1 MINFLGFT
9 TAALFSGIGLLHL
22 YWALAGKR
30 PSPAVIP
37 TQQGQ
42 LSFTPTPALTL
53 LVAVA
58 LFVAAQI
65 VLGTL
70 GIGRLGLPAWLFKVG
85 VWGLMVVFSGRAIG
99 DFHWVGFFKTI
110 RHTPFA
116 RNDSRFYTPLC
127 VALALAC
134 AILGASV

>member
-9 TAALFSGIGLLHL
+9 TAGIFFAIGLLHL
-22 YWALAGKR
+22 YWVLAGKR

-42 LSFTPTPALTL
+42 FSFTPTPAMTL
-53 LVAVA
+53 LVALA

-65 VLGTL
+65 VLGAL
-70 GIGRLGLPAWLFKVG
+70 GIGRWGVPAWLFKIG
-85 VWGLMVVFSGRAIG
+85 VWGLAAVFSGRAIG

-116 RNDSRFYTPLC
+116 RNDTRFYSPLC
-127 VALALAC
+127 VVIAIVC
-134 AILGASV
+134 ATLGTGL

>member
-1 MINFLGFT
+1 MITFLGFT
-9 TAALFSGIGLLHL
+9 TAGIFFVIGLLHV

-42 LSFTPTPALTL
+42 LSFTPAPAMTL
-53 LVAVA
+53 LVALA
-58 LFVAAQI
+58 FFVAMQI

-70 GIGRLGLPAWLFKVG
+70 GYGRLGLPAWLFKIG
-85 VWGLMVVFSGRAIG
+85 VWGLAVVFSGRAIG
-99 DFHWVGFFKTI
+99 DFHWVGLFKTI
-110 RHTPFA
+110 RYTPFA

-127 VALALAC
+127 VVIALAC
-134 AILGASV
+134 ATLGAAL